1 VTDFL
6 STMQRLCAREAVGVT
21 ALRGQAPGTL
31 RTTHAFLD
39 ALDLSKVPKGGS
51 PYVAWLDKTTLK
63 LVNQLPGNARP
74 WGTAR
79 KALNLFMRTSLYNR
93 YMNKAYRLDRAEA
106 WMEIAL
112 DSAVAHG
119 LKKESGR
126 GQLPFWPGLKQ
137 LRKPVSEKFQ
147 AFAQKMADQRRI
159 AKVHLDMYLWLEN
172 R

>member
-1 VTDFL
+1 MIDFL

-39 ALDLSKVPKGGS
+39 VLDLSKVPKNRTA
-51 PYVAWLDKTTLK
+51 YVAWLDKMTSK
-63 LVNQLPGNARP
+63 LVERLPGSARP

-93 YMNKAYRLDRAEA
+93 YMNKAYHLDQSEI

-119 LKKESGR
+119 LKQNAGR
-126 GQLPFWPGLKQ
+126 GALPPWPGLKK
-137 LRKPVSEKFQ
+137 LTKSVSEKFQ
-147 AFAQKMADQRRI
+147 AVAQQMADQRRI